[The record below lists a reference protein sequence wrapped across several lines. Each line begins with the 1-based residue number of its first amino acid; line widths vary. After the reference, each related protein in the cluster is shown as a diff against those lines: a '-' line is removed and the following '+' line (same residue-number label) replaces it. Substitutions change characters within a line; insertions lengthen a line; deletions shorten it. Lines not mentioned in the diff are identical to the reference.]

1 MVSPRHHS
9 HAATLD
15 GTADLTALTF
25 PDWVLKTASQAAAI
39 PMAPTSARA
48 ISCAVKEA
56 SEKPRSSQ
64 TFFGTKKK
72 MVGWVFWT
80 SFFWSCLPKTFG
92 IVHLPENLFFWG
104 IYVVVI
110 SCKFLKKLSGLTWI
124 SNQIWIKVIIR
135 PPHRRIGQNFP
146 ALCNRRSHNEFTN
159 H

>member
-1 MVSPRHHS
+1 M
-9 HAATLD
+9 A
-15 GTADLTALTF
+15 
-25 PDWVLKTASQAAAI
+25 KTASQAAAI

-56 SEKPRSSQ
+56 SEKPRSSNRLFLAQ
-64 TFFGTKKK
+64 EEDGWMGFLDKFFLKLLAKN
-72 MVGWVFWT
+72 VWDC
-80 SFFWSCLPKTFG
+80 SFARKP
-92 IVHLPENLFFWG
+92 IFWG